1 MAENHLRKSSTS
13 VVTREMQIKMTMRF
27 HLTPLRMAKI
37 ENSGD
42 STCQRGCGKEE
53 HSSIAGGIANL
64 YNYSGN
70 QPGGFLE
77 NWK

>member
-1 MAENHLRKSSTS
+1 MKKISNKKI
-13 VVTREMQIKMTMRF
+13 QMT
-27 HLTPLRMAKI
+27 ADAGK
-37 ENSGD
+37 D
-42 STCQRGCGKEE
+42 VGKEE

-70 QPGGFLE
+70 QSGSFSE